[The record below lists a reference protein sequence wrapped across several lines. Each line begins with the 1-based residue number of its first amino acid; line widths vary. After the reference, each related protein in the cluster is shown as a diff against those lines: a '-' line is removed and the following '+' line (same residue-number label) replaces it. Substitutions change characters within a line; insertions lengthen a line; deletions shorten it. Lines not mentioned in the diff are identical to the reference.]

1 MQQASASHGLVCG
14 DVAGAWVLL
23 LPTIHHAAFADGG
36 LTGILVD
43 RLQGSKAGPAL
54 LECGPVVD
62 EGGINGYN
70 LVLGLLGPFI
80 KYRSKQGARLR

>member
-1 MQQASASHGLVCG
+1 MQQAPAMGLVCG

-36 LTGILVD
+36 LTGIPVD
-43 RLQGSKAGPAL
+43 RLQGIKAGPAL
-54 LECGPVVD
+54 LECGPAVD

-70 LVLGLLGPFI
+70 LVLGLLG
-80 KYRSKQGARLR
+80 RSSNIAASRAQG